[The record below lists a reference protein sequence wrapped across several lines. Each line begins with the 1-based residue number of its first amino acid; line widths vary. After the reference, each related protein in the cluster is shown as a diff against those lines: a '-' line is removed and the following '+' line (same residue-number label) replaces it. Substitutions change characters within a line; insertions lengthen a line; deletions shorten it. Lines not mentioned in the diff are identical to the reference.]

1 MLVPGFT
8 VQELP
13 VKLSNQN
20 NLRFAPDGTLTSLG
34 YDGKVWRLRDT
45 NGDGLEDTAE
55 PFWDQPTLSVPL
67 GMAWSTRG
75 LYVSSKGK
83 VSLLRDTNGD
93 SRADTEEVIACGWPA
108 TDVGSGGVDATAV
121 TLDKDGNVFFGL
133 LVADYSNAY
142 RLRKRSDLKPV
153 EVEWLKQN
161 GRWKEPAG
169 PEAANDEFSL
179 YDLNS
184 KRGTIQKFDPRTK
197 RLETVATGL
206 RVPVALAFNRE
217 GDLFNTDQEG
227 ETWMPNGNPLDELN
241 HIILGR
247 NYGFPPRHEKWLPD
261 LISEPPVVAFGP
273 QHQSACGLVF
283 NDPRLKTENW
293 RLNTGIPLP
302 AFPAQG
308 LFGPKWWEGDAF
320 VAGES
325 RGKIWRVR
333 LVKTPHG
340 YVGKSYTIARLDLL
354 TLDLAISPKG
364 DLYVCCHSGPPDWGT
379 GPQGEGKIFKLS
391 YTDPK
396 APQPVAVWP
405 ASPTEVRIAFDRP
418 LDPSVTNA
426 VRGDAA
432 KIEFGEYVSAGDR
445 FEVLKPPYAVVEQQD
460 ATPKGKLAI
469 RSAYFG
475 NDPRTLRLTTDRHPF
490 EVNYTLTIPTQ
501 SASNSVAQL
510 TYDLEYD
517 FHGARVSFFTDLAKT
532 KLGEL
537 KDALAMLKGDLP
549 VMPQHYDFVIP
560 PWNVSALQKF
570 YGDHMPP
577 LLALPQA
584 LQRAD
589 DFVFGFRLDAP
600 AGAADL
606 RIETDRLEQLKV
618 WSGSGQPLA
627 RLNQSSSKAEFSLI
641 GVTSRVAVILPSKR
655 GGSIPSIRYR
665 RANEGFDRNLPF
677 DSTVALWAPTNR
689 ASAGTDSRPAPK
701 PQGDWEHGRELF
713 TGTALNCA
721 KCHRV
726 RGEGGLAGPD
736 LSNLI
741 HRDARSVER
750 DIREPSATLHPDY
763 VTYLAELKNG
773 DSFTG
778 FIRSQSRTGSLPVPD
793 RGASSPRSP
802 GDPNAAEPGRLTARP
817 TLEDSVVLFDAD
829 GKDTVIP
836 RADLAN
842 LHPTGQSLMP
852 AGLLDSL
859 KPDDVRDLLTFLL
872 WEPPTR
878 TKAEVERV
886 LHALS
891 PSPLGGE
898 RAGERG
904 SQDSSSKPPSPLP
917 ALSPPVGSGEG
928 KAKGALRI
936 VLVASKQDHG
946 PGQHDYPRWQEKW
959 LRLLPLAAT
968 NAVVEKAWEWPTAD
982 QFATADVL
990 VFYFWN
996 HDWSPARYAQFDAY
1010 QQRGGGVV
1018 ILHSACIADREPQQL
1033 AERIGL
1039 SATPGTVNYRH
1050 MPFDLQL
1057 VANDHPLTRGLPE
1070 WLHFLDEPY
1079 WPMIGDP
1086 SRVTIL
1092 ANGHVDGAPK
1102 PLVWTFERDGSV
1114 GRKGRVF
1121 GSILGHYFWTLDDPL
1136 YRLLVL
1142 RAIAWAGGAD
1152 VNRLTDAALV
1162 EAAMK

>member
-1 MLVPGFT
+1 MLSRWMFLLSACLAGTFARGAETNRPPVHMLVPGFT

-20 NLRFAPDGTLTSLG
+20 NLRFAPDGSLTSLG

-45 NGDGLEDTAE
+45 NGDSLEDTAE

-67 GMAWSTRG
+67 GMAWSTHG

-93 SRADTEEVIACGWPA
+93 SRADIEEVIASGWPA

-121 TLDKDGNVFFGL
+121 TLDQEGNVFFGL

-142 RLRKRSDLKPV
+142 RLRKRSDLKPA

-161 GRWKEPAG
+161 GRWREPAG

-184 KRGTIQKFDPRTK
+184 KRGTIQKFDPRK
-197 RLETVATGL
+197 KQLETVATGL

-261 LISEPPVVAFGP
+261 LVSEPPVVGFSP

-283 NDPRLKTENW
+283 NESRLKTENW

-379 GPQGEGKIFKLS
+379 GPQGEGRIFKIS

-418 LDPSVTNA
+418 LNPGVADA
-426 VRGDAA
+426 IRGDSA

-460 ATPKGKLAI
+460 ATPRGTLAI
-469 RSAYFG
+469 RGASLSGDDQVLA
-475 NDPRTLRLTTDRHPF
+475 LKTDSHPLDVTYAVTVPLGSDGLA
-490 EVNYTLTIPTQ
+490 VNL
-501 SASNSVAQL
+501 
-510 TYDLEYD
+510 DYD
-517 FHGARVSFFTDLAKT
+517 FRGARVGFVFGLNPNLTT
-532 KLGEL
+532 KL
-537 KDALAMLKGDLP
+537 KDALAMFRGDMPSLP
-549 VMPQHYDFVIP
+549 SLNDFVIP
-560 PWNVSALQKF
+560 PVGRDLLSEF
-570 YGDHMPP
+570 YRGFLHP
-577 LLALPQA
+577 LLPRVMDLK
-584 LQRAD
+584 RAEE
-589 DFVFGFRLDAP
+589 FVFGLCFNP
-600 AGAADL
+600 PSG
-606 RIETDRLEQLKV
+606 TDRLAIESERASDIRVFTASGRLPAKPV
-618 WSGSGQPLA
+618 GSGQRVEFDLA
-627 RLNQSSSKAEFSLI
+627 NVAERVTLAMSSKQ
-641 GVTSRVAVILPSKR
+641 
-655 GGSIPSIRYR
+655 GGTIPRIFYR
-665 RANEGFDRNLPF
+665 RTGESFDRLLPA
-677 DSTVALWAPTNR
+677 DRILALFAPTNR
-689 ASAGTDSRPAPK
+689 ASAGTDSRPVPK

-721 KCHRV
+721 KCHRI
-726 RGEGGLAGPD
+726 RGEGGVAGPD

-773 DSFTG
+773 DSLTG
-778 FIRSQSRTGSLPVPD
+778 FIRSQ
-793 RGASSPRSP
+793 
-802 GDPNAAEPGRLTARP
+802 GD
-817 TLEDSVVLFDAD
+817 DSIRLFDAD
-829 GKDTVIP
+829 GKDTAIP

-852 AGLLDSL
+852 TGLLDNL

-872 WEPPTR
+872 WEPPVR
-878 TKAEVERV
+878 SKAEAERV
-886 LHALS
+886 LAVS
-891 PSPLGGE
+891 TPSPLGGE

-904 SQDSSSKPPSPLP
+904 NPTTGSKTPSPLP
-917 ALSPPVGSGEG
+917 ALSPPGGSGEG
-928 KAKGALRI
+928 KAKGSLQI

-959 LRLLPLAAT
+959 KRLL
-968 NAVVEKAWEWPTAD
+968 
-982 QFATADVL
+982 
-990 VFYFWN
+990 
-996 HDWSPARYAQFDAY
+996 S
-1010 QQRGGGVV
+1010 
-1018 ILHSACIADREPQQL
+1018 S
-1033 AERIGL
+1033 
-1039 SATPGTVNYRH
+1039 
-1050 MPFDLQL
+1050 
-1057 VANDHPLTRGLPE
+1057 
-1070 WLHFLDEPY
+1070 
-1079 WPMIGDP
+1079 
-1086 SRVTIL
+1086 
-1092 ANGHVDGAPK
+1092 
-1102 PLVWTFERDGSV
+1102 
-1114 GRKGRVF
+1114 
-1121 GSILGHYFWTLDDPL
+1121 LG
-1136 YRLLVL
+1136 
-1142 RAIAWAGGAD
+1142 
-1152 VNRLTDAALV
+1152 
-1162 EAAMK
+1162 